1 MEVGNLSG
9 AEDKFW
15 ETPELLETLFSLLD
29 LDSIL
34 NLARVMDKEIFKSG
48 MTSKAWNM
56 TIKHNC
62 PVDVRG
68 RLFGGFLVDRDSFQ
82 RMYHELKLQEARLA
96 MKNLA
101 TILKLMGQPKD
112 LLLNLLDVICEG
124 LPPVTGRVNQ
134 LEIVCPRHPD
144 PHNISPA
151 GFLLPEEVES
161 VLRTTEQRIQSME
174 VGFLCEATISAIG
187 SRMSRQQEPVASIR
201 IRFRVDIESGRG
213 AQAFFTLM
221 SGQVEHQDEQIDLVV
236 GSLGGDGWEAVAKAI
251 QLQPNLVSWVK
262 TSKPS
267 VAEAKMDDIKDILGT
282 EGLDGF
288 KIFQTTAEVFERFS
302 DSYFIDDCKRL
313 EQLLDMD
320 WAEFGAM
327 FKEEEASSTGEED
340 EEQSL
345 S

>member
-1 MEVGNLSG
+1 
-9 AEDKFW
+9 
-15 ETPELLETLFSLLD
+15 
-29 LDSIL
+29 
-34 NLARVMDKEIFKSG
+34 
-48 MTSKAWNM
+48 
-56 TIKHNC
+56 
-62 PVDVRG
+62 
-68 RLFGGFLVDRDSFQ
+68 
-82 RMYHELKLQEARLA
+82 MYHELKLQEARLA

-174 VGFLCEATISAIG
+174 VGYLCEATISAIG

-201 IRFRVDIESGRG
+201 IRFRADIESERG

-267 VAEAKMDDIKDILGT
+267 VAEAKMDDIKDILGK
-282 EGLDGF
+282 L
-288 KIFQTTAEVFERFS
+288 QTTNYSRGV
-302 DSYFIDDCKRL
+302 
-313 EQLLDMD
+313 
-320 WAEFGAM
+320 
-327 FKEEEASSTGEED
+327 
-340 EEQSL
+340 
-345 S
+345 